1 VSLLGRGERPHDK
14 GPELSGSDPTDR
26 AENAMNYYRLVTAAG
41 SPRAVSTNGANR
53 YDSMLVQS
61 ILDNRTPD
69 KG

>member
-1 VSLLGRGERPHDK
+1 M
-14 GPELSGSDPTDR
+14 DR

-41 SPRAVSTNGANR
+41 SPLAVSTNGANR